1 MSTPTSIDWVRS
13 KPYLRSRPLK
23 WSAQGASDWEH
34 HAAAE
39 EEREEQEGFVEAVN
53 RLRREE
59 GFDQMQVLNPVS
71 WGEDSSK

>member
-1 MSTPTSIDWVRS
+1 M
-13 KPYLRSRPLK
+13 
-23 WSAQGASDWEH
+23 QGASDWEH

-39 EEREEQEGFVEAVN
+39 EEREEQEGFVESVN

-71 WGEDSSK
+71 WGEDSNKYQVLRLVEEPLVFLLGYP